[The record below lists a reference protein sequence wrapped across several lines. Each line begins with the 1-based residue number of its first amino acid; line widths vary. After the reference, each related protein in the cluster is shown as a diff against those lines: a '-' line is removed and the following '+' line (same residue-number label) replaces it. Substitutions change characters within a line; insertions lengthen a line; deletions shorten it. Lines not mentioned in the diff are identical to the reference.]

1 MKILVVEDDTMLRN
15 AITSVLIS
23 EGYSVEDTG
32 LGEEGLFLAEQGI
45 YDVVVLDIMLPGM
58 SGLEIVKE
66 LRRKDV
72 LLPVLFLTAKDSV
85 EDRVIGLNMG
95 ADDYLVKPFAVA
107 ELLARVKA
115 LLRRKGGDT
124 EELLIYK
131 KLSLNPKLQQASY
144 EAVDIGLTPKEFELL
159 EYLALNRERIL
170 TREQIFDRLW
180 GYESESSYGIV
191 DVYVHHIRK
200 KMQTTG
206 CEHFIRTV
214 RGVGY
219 MLKEEKRIYQHRRG
233 AEWRRF
239 PPCFPGLC

>member
-219 MLKEEKRIYQHRRG
+219 MLKE
-233 AEWRRF
+233 
-239 PPCFPGLC
+239 

>member
-66 LRRKDV
+66 LRKKDV
-72 LLPVLFLTAKDSV
+72 LVPVLFLTAKDSV

-107 ELLARVKA
+107 ELVARVKA

-219 MLKEEKRIYQHRRG
+219 MLKE
-233 AEWRRF
+233 
-239 PPCFPGLC
+239 